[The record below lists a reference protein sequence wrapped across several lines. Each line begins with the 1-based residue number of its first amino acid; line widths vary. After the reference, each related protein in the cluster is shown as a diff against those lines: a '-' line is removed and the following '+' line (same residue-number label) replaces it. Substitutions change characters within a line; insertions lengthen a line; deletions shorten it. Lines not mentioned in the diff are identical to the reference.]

1 MFVERH
7 AKAGEA
13 PLKGADMAIWKAT
26 GRVTVT
32 VERLPSEHE
41 AEGLFALLPSEKK
54 LAIFVAWFRLPEN
67 SGVPL
72 RNVPMKADYPPVLIE
87 VNTPFSMGKNEV
99 EAERN
104 LREEAA
110 ASSLAKAI
118 LHGMAHNGSCERLS
132 NEARQEIEAYAL
144 AVEQS
149 LRNARFVT
157 SAAVN
162 DFMMKASEPARELLT
177 LVEEEPAMMQM
188 LLALA
193 EAPETPLDPQRYQ
206 HRRRE
211 CIAALRALADNQT
224 AKRAF
229 PKRRGRR
236 TQATKDETASLAI
249 MHRWWGYFGEEPSFA
264 KASHFMR
271 VAVPALQFYKVRKAD
286 PEQFLRETW
295 AKQLRLL
302 PLAPAT

>member
-1 MFVERH
+1 MVS
-7 AKAGEA
+7 
-13 PLKGADMAIWKAT
+13 LWKAT
-26 GRVTVT
+26 GRIEVY
-32 VERLPSEHE
+32 VEPFPGSESL
-41 AEGLFALLPSEKK
+41 GY
-54 LAIFVAWFRLPEN
+54 LAIYQLPKDA
-67 SGVPL
+67 GVPL
-72 RNVPMKADYPPVLIE
+72 PNVPMTADYPPVLIE
-87 VNTPFSMGKNEV
+87 VHTPFAIGQNEV

-118 LHGMAHNGSCERLS
+118 LHGVAHDGSRERPS
-132 NEARQEIEAYAL
+132 NEAKQEIEAYAL

-157 SAAVN
+157 SAVIN
-162 DFMMKASEPARELLT
+162 DFMMKASGPARELLT
-177 LVEEEPAMMQM
+177 LVEEEPAMMQV

-193 EAPETPLDPQRYQ
+193 EAPEIPLDPQRYQ

-224 AKRAF
+224 AKKAF

-236 TQATKDETASLAI
+236 TQATKDETVTLAI

-271 VAVPALQFYKVRKAD
+271 VAVPALQFYNVRKAD
-286 PEQFLRETW
+286 PAQFLRETW
-295 AKQLRLL
+295 EKQLRLL